1 MKRREILKNISLGS
15 LGLAATPSGELAASY
30 IDGTLTIAPEKPIV
44 VPNGRLKEEAIRDA
58 RLKAEKFFTAHELQT
73 VAVLSDIIIPADSHS
88 GSATQSGVPAFIE
101 FMMKDQP
108 QHQDKMRGGLMWL
121 DIESKKRFG
130 KKFILCSKTQQ
141 LEIVEDI
148 AYPEKVKPIF
158 KHGASFFTHIRNFV
172 VTGFYTSPIGFK
184 DLGYL
189 GNVPNQWEGV
199 PEDVV
204 AKYSLQEFNKITV

>member
-15 LGLAATPSGELAASY
+15 LGLAATPSGELAAGY

-58 RLKAEKFFTAHELQT
+58 RLKAETFFTPHELKT

-121 DIESKKRFG
+121 DIESKKRFS
-130 KKFILCSKTQQ
+130 KKFILCTKTQQ
-141 LEIVEDI
+141 LEIVDDI
-148 AYPEKVKPIF
+148 AYPEKTKPDF
-158 KHGASFFTHIRNFV
+158 KHGASFFSHIRNFV

-184 DLGYL
+184 DLGYV
-189 GNVPNQWEGV
+189 GNTPNQWEGV
-199 PEDVV
+199 PAEVV
-204 AKYSLQEFNKITV
+204 AKFGLEEFNKITV

>member
-73 VAVLSDIIIPADSHS
+73 VAVLSDIIIPADAKS

-148 AYPEKVKPIF
+148 AYPAKVKPIF

-204 AKYSLQEFNKITV
+204 AKYGLQEFNKITV

>member
-15 LGLAATPSGELAASY
+15 LGLAATPSGELAAAY

-148 AYPEKVKPIF
+148 AYPAKVKPIF

-204 AKYSLQEFNKITV
+204 AKYGLQEFNKITV

>member
-15 LGLAATPSGELAASY
+15 LGLAATPSGELAAAY

>member
-1 MKRREILKNISLGS
+1 MKRREILRNISLGS

-30 IDGTLTIAPEKPIV
+30 IDGTLTITPEKPIV

-73 VAVLSDIIIPADSHS
+73 VAVLSDIIIPADAQS

-130 KKFILCSKTQQ
+130 KKFILLSKTQQ
-141 LEIVEDI
+141 IEIVDDI
-148 AYPEKVKPIF
+148 AYPDKVKPAF
-158 KHGASFFTHIRNFV
+158 KHGASFFSHIRNFV

-184 DLGYL
+184 DLGYM

-199 PEDVV
+199 PEEVV
-204 AKYSLQEFNKITV
+204 AKYGLQEFNKITV

>member
-15 LGLAATPSGELAASY
+15 LGLAATPSGELAAAY

-58 RLKAEKFFTAHELQT
+58 KLKAEKFFTPHELKT

-121 DIESKKRFG
+121 DIESKKRFD

-141 LEIVEDI
+141 IEIVDDI
-148 AYPEKVKPIF
+148 AYPEKVKPAF
-158 KHGASFFTHIRNFV
+158 KHGASFFSHIRNFV